1 MGAKWSVGHAEE
13 EGEVVTGLTLEG
25 RVEEAVVREEER
37 RVEMVAECG
46 EGKEEEKGEEGGV
59 EREEKTEEGEEEEEE
74 VVGVEGGREEGEEEK
89 VG

>member
-1 MGAKWSVGHAEE
+1 MEE

-25 RVEEAVVREEER
+25 RVEEAVVRGEER

-59 EREEKTEEGEEEEEE
+59 EREEKMEEEEEE
-74 VVGVEGGREEGEEEK
+74 EGEAGEVVLALGLCLRLCSYE
-89 VG
+89 